1 MLKIIWII
9 NNLINNNINNIWIYN
24 FQYLIKKNIF
34 IIILE
39 IKNIM
44 NLKFYFLTFFT
55 KSYFSVNMLMLKK
68 FQHNSTKYYIYFI
81 LSLKIYIQK
90 SYNIQKRNKKK
101 IIIIYFWYILY
112 ILHDYYIIRGFIYKF
127 SIFHL

>member
-44 NLKFYFLTFFT
+44 NLKFYFL
-55 KSYFSVNMLMLKK
+55 
-68 FQHNSTKYYIYFI
+68 
-81 LSLKIYIQK
+81 SLPSHI
-90 SYNIQKRNKKK
+90 SP
-101 IIIIYFWYILY
+101 
-112 ILHDYYIIRGFIYKF
+112 
-127 SIFHL
+127 SIC